1 MRLFFSPSDSGW
13 YRNIQQ
19 IFIYLYPATLL
30 NSFIPTLCVCV
41 CVQSLGFSICNIMS
55 SANSDSF
62 TSSFLI
68 LLPLLYFS
76 CLVALARFSRTILNK
91 SGDSGLPN
99 LVPNLR
105 EKAFS
110 VSAPSLKLVVG
121 LSYMTFIMMM
131 FILSIPSL
139 LLRVFYHERMLKFV
153 KCFFCVY

>member
-1 MRLFFSPSDSGW
+1 
-13 YRNIQQ
+13 
-19 IFIYLYPATLL
+19 
-30 NSFIPTLCVCV
+30 
-41 CVQSLGFSICNIMS
+41 MS

-153 KCFFCVY
+153 KCFFCVYWENLNWVVDTEQSLLPWNKPHLIMVYDPFKVQLDLVC

>member
-1 MRLFFSPSDSGW
+1 M
-13 YRNIQQ
+13 
-19 IFIYLYPATLL
+19 
-30 NSFIPTLCVCV
+30 

-105 EKAFS
+105 EKTFS